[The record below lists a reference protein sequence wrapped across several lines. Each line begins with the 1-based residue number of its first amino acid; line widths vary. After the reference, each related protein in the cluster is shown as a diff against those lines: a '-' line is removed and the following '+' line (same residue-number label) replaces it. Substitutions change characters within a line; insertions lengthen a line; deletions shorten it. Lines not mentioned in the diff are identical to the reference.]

1 MPAMSLSLS
10 TPAEIAQTLARRL
23 RVARLAQGVSQAEL
37 ALRAGVSVGTI
48 RNLERDGDCTFV
60 TVIKVAQCLRLEAGF
75 EDLFA
80 PGVQSIA
87 ELARLEA
94 ATAQVRQRAPRRP
107 RRPKGTP

>member
-1 MPAMSLSLS
+1 MSLSLS

-60 TVIKVAQCLRLEAGF
+60 TVIKVAQCLRLEGGF
-75 EDLFA
+75 EALFA

-87 ELARLEA
+87 ELTRLEDA
-94 ATAQVRQRAPRRP
+94 KSKLRQRAPRKP
-107 RRPKGTP
+107 RTPKAAP